1 MRYNVDRNIRGNQ
14 SKSTNQA
21 ATRLRKAAAEGRIA
35 TRVVV
40 LGQNHRLDLLA
51 FKYLG
56 TPTLWWA
63 IAALSN
69 IGWGMQLP
77 PNTRLVVPT
86 NREQIEDL
94 F

>member
-1 MRYNVDRNIRGNQ
+1 MRYNLDRNIRGNK

-21 ATRLRKAAAEGRIA
+21 ATRLRSAAERGLIS
-35 TRVVV
+35 TRVIV
-40 LGQNHRLDLLA
+40 LGQSHRLDLLA

-69 IGWGMQLP
+69 IGWAMQLP

-86 NREQIEDL
+86 SREQIEDL